1 MKPFKLAARESHEGD
16 TLIEINSSRGTVKIG
31 EGYCT
36 VIAGPCAVEGRE
48 EYLDI
53 ARILA
58 DMGVH
63 LLRGGAFKPRTSP
76 YSFAGLGEEGLKI
89 LAEAK
94 KITGVPVVTEVLD
107 TRDVELVQG
116 YVDVLQVGSRNMQN
130 FSLLQEVGRTDKPVI
145 LKRGF
150 AATMEEWLLAAEY
163 IMAAGNPRVILCERG
178 IRTFENYTRNTVDI
192 GAVSMIKEL
201 SHLPI
206 IVDPSHATGRWKMVR
221 PVAKAAIAAGA
232 DGVMIEVHQCPECAL
247 SDGKQSLTLENFA
260 VLLEDIKKL
269 AEVEGKKI

>member
-247 SDGKQSLTLENFA
+247 SDGKQSLTPENFA

>member
-48 EYLDI
+48 EYLSI
-53 ARILA
+53 ARALA

-89 LAEAK
+89 LAEAREV
-94 KITGVPVVTEVLD
+94 TGLPVVTEVLD
-107 TRDVELVQG
+107 TRDVELVLG

-247 SDGKQSLTLENFA
+247 SDGKQSLTPENFA

>member
-94 KITGVPVVTEVLD
+94 KLREYRWSPRYSIPGM
-107 TRDVELVQG
+107 
-116 YVDVLQVGSRNMQN
+116 S
-130 FSLLQEVGRTDKPVI
+130 SLYR
-145 LKRGF
+145 
-150 AATMEEWLLAAEY
+150 AMW
-163 IMAAGNPRVILCERG
+163 
-178 IRTFENYTRNTVDI
+178 TFFR
-192 GAVSMIKEL
+192 
-201 SHLPI
+201 
-206 IVDPSHATGRWKMVR
+206 
-221 PVAKAAIAAGA
+221 
-232 DGVMIEVHQCPECAL
+232 
-247 SDGKQSLTLENFA
+247 
-260 VLLEDIKKL
+260 
-269 AEVEGKKI
+269 

>member
-1 MKPFKLAARESHEGD
+1 M
-16 TLIEINSSRGTVKIG
+16 
-31 EGYCT
+31 
-36 VIAGPCAVEGRE
+36 
-48 EYLDI
+48 
-53 ARILA
+53 
-58 DMGVH
+58 
-63 LLRGGAFKPRTSP
+63 
-76 YSFAGLGEEGLKI
+76 
-89 LAEAK
+89 
-94 KITGVPVVTEVLD
+94 VTEVLD